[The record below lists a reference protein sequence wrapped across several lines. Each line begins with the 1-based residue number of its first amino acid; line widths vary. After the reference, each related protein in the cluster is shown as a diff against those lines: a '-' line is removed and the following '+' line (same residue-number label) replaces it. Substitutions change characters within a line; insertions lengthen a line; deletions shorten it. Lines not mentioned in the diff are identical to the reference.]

1 MESLKIASDNYVAFT
16 FFIGTMAMMAAS
28 VFFFFELNTTPAKW
42 RTSVLVSGLIT
53 FIAAVH
59 YYYMRGY
66 NLETGESPTFFR
78 YVDWI
83 LTVPLMCVEFYL
95 ITKKAGAKISLLRNL
110 IAASIVMLVAGY
122 FGETIDR
129 GSSVMWG
136 VVSGAAYFYIV
147 YLIWFGEVSNL
158 AQQAGADVAKA
169 NRILSWF
176 VLVGW
181 AIYPL
186 GYILGTPG
194 GLFGLQLVSDPAAAS
209 HAMDIVYN
217 IADAI
222 NKIGFG
228 LVIYSLSR
236 TSN

>member
-110 IAASIVMLVAGY
+110 IAASIVMLVTGY

-136 VVSGAAYFYIV
+136 VISGAAYFYIV
-147 YLIWFGEVSNL
+147 YLIWFGEVSKL

-169 NRILSWF
+169 NRVLSWF

-236 TSN
+236 SSN